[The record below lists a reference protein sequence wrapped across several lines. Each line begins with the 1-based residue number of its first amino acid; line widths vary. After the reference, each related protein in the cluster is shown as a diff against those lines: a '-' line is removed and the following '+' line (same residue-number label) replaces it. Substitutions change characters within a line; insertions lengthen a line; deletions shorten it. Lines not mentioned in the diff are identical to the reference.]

1 MTHPPETAP
10 GPQPDGGSRTA
21 AIVAPVVVYQNPDFV
36 SGLLQAI
43 LGAGLLES
51 AETEDQQNYSQS
63 QNQGNTTGA
72 NASGKAG
79 FLGFGSADAGAN
91 LQRVREAVQA
101 DQTNRAQRLKYVFS
115 QAYYLNY
122 LRYLLSEN
130 NIITPVDTLESAH
143 DLKPGDIVEFSSTF
157 RANEINAV
165 LDIATPE
172 LVSTVTKYVM
182 LRTTNRELRD
192 INDVDGIIRHRQ
204 VGELNAADSAELAAA
219 VATALR
225 QDFRS
230 EHTRE
235 FYGLIA
241 TGVEG
246 SGIDESDDTDSSEA
260 DVPEGEDRGL
270 TAVTVCETAHF
281 TTADPDRLLD
291 GQFTVL
297 GKVVSPLQQDVGVL
311 ERNKLLDR
319 IDPDLVAT
327 VFDNLAVLSQ
337 QAPAQSLT
345 EGFDGSGIDLEFSA
359 YVPGSSFAVLPIAI
373 YA

>member
-1 MTHPPETAP
+1 MTHPETTP
-10 GPQPDGGSRTA
+10 GPQPTDDHTPTA
-21 AIVAPVVVYQNPDFV
+21 GPAPVVVYQNPDFV

-63 QNQGNTTGA
+63 QNQGDTAGA
-72 NASGKAG
+72 KAAGKVG
-79 FLGFGSADAGAN
+79 FLGFGSADANAD
-91 LQRVREAVQA
+91 LQRVREAIQA

-122 LRYLLSEN
+122 LRHLLTER
-130 NIITPVDTLESAH
+130 NIIRSVTDLESAH
-143 DLKPGDIVEFSSTF
+143 NLTPGDIIEFSSTF

-172 LVSTVTKYVM
+172 LVSTVTKFAM
-182 LRTTNRELRD
+182 LRANDRALRNIDDVQAIAKTRSVAELK
-192 INDVDGIIRHRQ
+192 
-204 VGELNAADSAELAAA
+204 AADSAELAAA

-241 TGVEG
+241 SSTDPGVRE
-246 SGIDESDDTDSSEA
+246 DDDTD
-260 DVPEGEDRGL
+260 VEDDAL

-281 TTADPDRLLD
+281 ATADPDRLLD
-291 GQFTVL
+291 GHFTVL

-319 IDPDLVAT
+319 VHPDFLAT
-327 VFDNLAVLSQ
+327 VFDNLANLARIPDDSDDSE
-337 QAPAQSLT
+337 QAPGPNLT
-345 EGFDGSGIDLEFSA
+345 EGFEGSAIDLEFSA